1 MTNYYTLNEIPTP
14 PPPTPPSPRSGIWR
28 GVLMGALTFL
38 IVALLVVSGGIIGY
52 ARIATD
58 LPLPSQLSSQLST
71 FQSTRIYDREGNLL
85 NEAFDPNEGRRVSVP
100 LDRISPYLIN
110 ATIATEDAN
119 FRSHPG
125 VDPVALAR
133 AVYYAFLEREIVS
146 GGSTIT
152 QQLVKLVFL
161 TEPGQL
167 ADQTAERKIKEAILA
182 TEVSRTYSKD
192 EILAFYLNELNYGNL
207 AYGINAAA
215 ETYFAKSPA
224 DLTLAE
230 ASLLAG
236 LPQLPAYYD
245 PYTYP
250 ERAKNRQ
257 AVVLRLMVEQ
267 GYITPQEADAAW
279 QEPLNYVPLRFE
291 FRSPHFTLYV
301 RQQLESL
308 FQQDGVQGL
317 YKAGLVVTTSLDP
330 DLQEAAE
337 RIVAEQVAALAPRAV
352 SNGALVA
359 MDPTTGEILAM
370 VGSADFSSVEI
381 SGQVNMALAPRQPGS
396 SIKPFVYLSAFEKQA
411 WTPGT
416 LLADIE
422 EEFPDG
428 VNPPYVPTNYDL
440 QEHGMVTVRS
450 ALANSYNIPAV
461 RALQNVTI
469 PEFLETA
476 QRVGITTLIR
486 PDYGLSLSLGAGE
499 VPLLEL
505 TGAFGVLAAQGIYQ
519 PPVTIL
525 KIEDAQGNV
534 LCGEGAEVACRFG
547 SNAGAQQ
554 VVDPANAYLLT
565 AILSDNAARAPV
577 FGLNSALNIGRP
589 AAAKTGTTN
598 DYRDSLT
605 VGYTPQ
611 LVTGVWVGNTDNSP
625 MDRIAGASG
634 AAQIWNRFMLSA
646 LEGVPPAEFPA
657 PPGVRMTEMCADTG
671 SQPSE
676 ACPERIQFPF
686 AEARPPRP
694 PEQDLWQKVRID
706 RVSGKLATEFTPAE
720 AIEER
725 VFKIYPEP
733 YRQWAEENGIPQP
746 PSEQSDVFT
755 QEPNASIALPVE
767 GAVLQGVVEVR
778 GSANVPGFANYEL
791 QYGVTHDPG
800 AFSAA
805 IWGPV
810 GNPVEN
816 DILGYWDTSTLQPG
830 PHTLRLVIRDQFG
843 SEYERRARV
852 FIDAA
857 PPPTAL
863 PTLTPTWT
871 PVPVEVPP
879 TATPIPVEVAPTA
892 TPIPVETV
900 VPEPQPTPLP
910 PPDSERPTPAP
921 PAENPVETPSPTPGG

>member
-1 MTNYYTLNEIPTP
+1 MAGT
-14 PPPTPPSPRSGIWR
+14 
-28 GVLMGALTFL
+28 LTFL
-38 IVALLVVSGGIIGY
+38 IVALLVVSGGIIAY
-52 ARIATD
+52 ARIAAD
-58 LPLPSQLSSQLST
+58 LPLPGELRSQLST

-85 NEAFDPNEGRRVSVP
+85 NETFDPNEGRRVSVP
-100 LDRISPYLIN
+100 LDRISPHLID

-133 AVYYAFLEREIVS
+133 AIYYAIQEREFVS
-146 GGSTIT
+146 GASTIP
-152 QQLVKLVFL
+152 QQLVNRVFL

-167 ADQTAERKIKEAILA
+167 AERTARRKIKEAILA

-192 EILAFYLNELNYGNL
+192 EIIEFYLNEIYYGNL
-207 AYGINAAA
+207 AYGVDAAA
-215 ETYFAKSPA
+215 ETYFNKDAA
-224 DLTLAE
+224 DLSLAE
-230 ASLLAG
+230 SALLAG

-257 AVVLRLMVEQ
+257 AVVLGLMAEA
-267 GYITPQEADAAW
+267 GYITAEEADAAW
-279 QEPLNYVPLRFE
+279 QEPLSYVPLRFE
-291 FRSPHFTLYV
+291 FDAPHFTLYV

-308 FQQDGVQGL
+308 FQQDGLQGL
-317 YKAGLVVTTSLDP
+317 YKAGLQVTTSLDP
-330 DLQEAAE
+330 DLQDAAE
-337 RIVAEQVAALAPRAV
+337 RIVAEQVAALADRDV

-359 MDPTTGEILAM
+359 LDPATGELLAM
-370 VGSADFSSVEI
+370 VGSADFDNVEI

-396 SIKPFVYLSAFEKQA
+396 SIKPFVYLTAIEKQG

-428 VNPPYVPTNYDL
+428 ANPPWVPTNYDL
-440 QEHGMVTVRS
+440 NQHGIVTMRT

-461 RALQNVTI
+461 RALQAATI
-469 PEFLETA
+469 PEFLQVA
-476 QRVGITTLIR
+476 QRLGISTLIR

-505 TGAFGVLAAQGIYQ
+505 TGAFGVLAAQGVYQ

-534 LCGEGAEVACRFG
+534 LCGEGAVGPCRFG
-547 SNAGAQQ
+547 GSGNAQQ
-554 VVDPANAYLLT
+554 VVDPVNAYLLT

-577 FGLNSALNIGRP
+577 FGTNSALNIGRP

-625 MDRIAGASG
+625 MDRVAGASG
-634 AAQIWNRFMLSA
+634 AAQIWNHFMLAA
-646 LEGVPPAEFPA
+646 LNDVPAANFSA
-657 PPGVRMTEMCADTG
+657 PPGVRMTEICADTG
-671 SQPSE
+671 TLPSE

-686 AEARPPRP
+686 ADSQPPLP
-694 PEQDLWQKVRID
+694 AEQDLWQKVRID
-706 RVSGKLATEFTPAE
+706 KVTGKLATEFTPPE
-720 AIEER
+720 LIEEK
-725 VFKIYPEP
+725 VFKVYPEP
-733 YRQWAEENGIPQP
+733 YKQWAEENGIPQP
-746 PSEQSDVFT
+746 PSEASDVFT
-755 QEPNASIALPVE
+755 SEPQAAINLPVE
-767 GAVLQGVVEVR
+767 GAVVQGVVEVR

-791 QYGVTHDPG
+791 QYGISHDPG
-800 AFSAA
+800 AFSPA

-810 GNPVEN
+810 GAPIEN
-816 DILGYWDTSTLQPG
+816 DVLGYWDTTALIPG

-843 SEYERRARV
+843 NEYERRVRLFVEA
-852 FIDAA
+852 AA
-857 PPPTAL
+857 PPTPVEIA

-871 PVPVEVPP
+871 PIAAETPLPIE
-879 TATPIPVEVAPTA
+879 TPIPL
-892 TPIPVETV
+892 ETV
-900 VPEPQPTPLP
+900 SPE
-910 PPDSERPTPAP
+910 
-921 PAENPVETPSPTPGG
+921 PSPTPAEVNSEEERPLPESTPRQDDLGIKRKRSPKKGKAVGR